1 MAIRNAVL
9 QSGILVAASL
19 SSVLLITGC
28 GGGDFGSELTV
39 RPKPHLLSGSDG
51 QVLRLPHDEPF
62 SITLAP
68 TQETPGLGG
77 TAEADTQ
84 VSKKGNADAV
94 ARVENGGS
102 ALAQFQLGHAL
113 KNDSDRQMDLHV
125 HLACDCQT
133 EAEATPPGPL
143 PDAKISL
150 TLFARDNHNRL
161 LRSINL
167 AQHSTEEGAAASKDH
182 AQRSFTLTLGPG
194 ESVNVFVAGSA
205 RVDTQDGHSARGS
218 IKLSGLE
225 MEIKTEL
232 APPVQQAAD
241 EQD

>member
-1 MAIRNAVL
+1 MTVRNAVP
-9 QSGILVAASL
+9 QSCILVAASL
-19 SSVLLITGC
+19 TSLLLTGC

-39 RPKPHLLSGSDG
+39 HPKPHLLSGSDG

-84 VSKKGNADAV
+84 VSKKGSADAV

-113 KNDSDRQMDLHV
+113 KNNSDRQMDLHV
-125 HLACDCQT
+125 HLACDYLT
-133 EAEATPPGPL
+133 EVEATPPGPL

-150 TLFARDNHNRL
+150 KLFARDGRNRL
-161 LRSINL
+161 LRNFNL
-167 AQHSTEEGAAASKDH
+167 AQHSTEEGAASSKDH
-182 AQRSFTLTLGPG
+182 KDIDFTLTLGPR
-194 ESVNVFVAGSA
+194 ESVNVFLAGSV
-205 RVDTQDGHSARGS
+205 RIDTPDGHSARGS
-218 IKLSGLE
+218 IKLSGLK